1 MKMKLKLS
9 LLTMFAIFANISV
22 SATDFT
28 VDYLG
33 YNVISFENMTCEVDN
48 YSTSY
53 SAPINA
59 EIPSTVEY
67 NGKTFTVV
75 KIGQYAFSFSHIIS
89 VTIPNSV
96 TSIEDNAFW
105 DCSTLKYITIPNSV
119 TSIGDQAFSECSSL
133 TSATL
138 SNGLQSIGMRAFC
151 GCLSLE
157 SITIPNSVTS
167 IGGQAFSECSS
178 LTSATLS
185 NGLQSIVD
193 RVFNECSSLES
204 ITIPNSVTSI
214 GYRAFYECSSL
225 KTVTIPNSVTSIG
238 QQAFNGCHPETI
250 IIGRDFCSKIS
261 GNHDHKIVLME
272 DYIGSSPNFSE
283 RSLNKVIS
291 LSIMPPASPH
301 FSNSQIMDLEVL
313 VPTSALPLYQ
323 QAEGWKDLWYLKGGA
338 ETATGIENVMVPSK
352 ETKSC
357 IYNINGMKVEHTVPG
372 EIYIKD
378 GKKFIAR

>member
-119 TSIGDQAFSECSSL
+119 TSIGD
-133 TSATL
+133 
-138 SNGLQSIGMRAFC
+138 
-151 GCLSLE
+151 
-157 SITIPNSVTS
+157 
-167 IGGQAFSECSS
+167 QAFSECSS

-323 QAEGWKDLWYLKGGA
+323 QAEGWKDLWNLKGGA